1 MTNAESTPMLRAD
14 LHLHSIHSGF
24 TKTLRMF
31 RSRDCY
37 SDPAAIY
44 RVARQR
50 GLDVVTISD
59 HDSLDGCLELR
70 ERYPDA
76 PDILTGEE
84 IECRMPDS
92 GIRVHLGVFG
102 LSERHHREVQPLRDN
117 VYEAA
122 AFLRAE
128 GVALV
133 LHHPFHFFRGETGVL
148 RYLEALLPLVHAVET
163 RNATMDGTHNELA
176 AEVVQAWNA
185 NGSGSRLGQTGGS
198 DAHVLGHVGSACTEA
213 PGRTAEDFLE
223 SVKRGDCRAA
233 GAHGTIGSLAYE
245 IYGVVFNYWGALLG
259 LRPSGLSPAQRAGAI
274 GSSLLSLPFQ
284 FIPIIVTLEQKRAER
299 DRMAEWRRQ
308 LQSTLRKRGCAAWCD
323 EG

>member
-1 MTNAESTPMLRAD
+1 MTSAASPPMLRAD
-14 LHLHSIHSGF
+14 LHLHSIYSGF

-44 RVARQR
+44 LRARQR
-50 GLDVVTISD
+50 GLDVVTITD

-70 ERYPDA
+70 DRYPDA
-76 PDILTGEE
+76 PDILMGEE
-84 IECRMPDS
+84 IECRVPGS
-92 GIRVHLGVFG
+92 GVRVHLGAFG
-102 LSERHHREVQPLRDN
+102 LSERHHREVQPLRGS
-117 VYEAA
+117 VVEAA

-128 GVALV
+128 GAALV

-163 RNATMDGTHNELA
+163 RNATMVDVHNDLA
-176 AEVVQAWNA
+176 AETVEAWNA
-185 NGSGSRLGQTGGS
+185 TGVGPRLGQTGGS
-198 DAHVLGHVGSACTEA
+198 DAHVLGHVGRACTEA
-213 PGRTAEDFLE
+213 PGRTAQDFLE
-223 SVKRGDCRAA
+223 SVKRGDCQPA

-245 IYGVVFNYWGALLG
+245 IYGVVFNYWGALMG
-259 LRPSGLSPAQRAGAI
+259 VRPSGLTPTQRAGAI

-299 DRMAEWRRQ
+299 GRVAEWRRQ
-308 LQSTLRKRGCAAWCD
+308 MQGTLRKRKCAAWCD
-323 EG
+323 QG

>member
-1 MTNAESTPMLRAD
+1 MSPASSTPILRAD
-14 LHLHSIHSGF
+14 LHVHSIHSGF

-37 SDPAAIY
+37 SAPAAIY
-44 RVARQR
+44 RVARRR

-84 IECRMPDS
+84 IECRVPDS
-92 GIRVHLGVFG
+92 GVRVHLGAFG

-117 VYEAA
+117 VFEAA

-133 LHHPFHFFRGETGVL
+133 LHHPFHFFRGAAGAL
-148 RYLEALLPLVHAVET
+148 PCLEALLPLVHAVET
-163 RNATMDGTHNELA
+163 RNATMDGTHNDLA
-176 AEVVQAWNA
+176 EEVVQAWNA
-185 NGSGSRLGQTGGS
+185 AGSGSRLGRTGGS
-198 DAHVLGHVGSACTEA
+198 DAHVLGHVGGAWTEA
-213 PGRTAEDFLE
+213 PGRTAQDFVE
-223 SVKRGDCRAA
+223 SLTRGDCRAA

-245 IYGVVFNYWGALLG
+245 IYGVVFNYWGSLIG
-259 LRPSGLSPAQRAGAI
+259 LHPSGLTPAQRVRAI
-274 GSSLLSLPFQ
+274 GFSLLSLPFQ
-284 FIPIIVTLEQKRAER
+284 FIPMIVTLEQKRSER
-299 DRMAEWRRQ
+299 RRVAVWRRQ
-308 LQSTLRKRGCAAWCD
+308 LRSALRKLECAASCD